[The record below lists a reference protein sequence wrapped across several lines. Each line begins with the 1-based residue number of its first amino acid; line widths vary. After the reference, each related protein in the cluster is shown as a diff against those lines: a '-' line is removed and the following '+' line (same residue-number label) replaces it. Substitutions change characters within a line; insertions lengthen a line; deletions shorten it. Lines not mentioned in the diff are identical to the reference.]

1 MSTHNILSSDF
12 DRLQW
17 DKAPSPLRH
26 LGPELERTLE
36 GLYAV
41 VRILRVNDVELTA
54 ARDSDNAEG
63 ECLDSF
69 LTSGLH
75 AAAQALAWNAR
86 LTISKIHESVSKEDE
101 SGVEK

>member
-1 MSTHNILSSDF
+1 MSAHNILSSNL

-17 DKAPSPLRH
+17 DKAPSHIRH
-26 LGPELERTLE
+26 LGAELDRTLD

-41 VRILRVNDVELTA
+41 VRILRVNDVELAA
-54 ARDSDNAEG
+54 ARDSDDAEG

-75 AAAQALAWNAR
+75 AAAEALAWNSR
-86 LTISKIHESVSKEDE
+86 FTISKIRDAFSKENE
-101 SGVEK
+101 SGVAP